1 MDIRGVAMKIVE
13 LELQA
18 IDLSAQHQFYRDVLH
33 LPTVASDGTIS
44 VQVGRSQLVLR
55 QSQLAHALQYHIAF
69 NVPPDRFEEAKAWI
83 SGRVPLIKSLTG
95 EDSFNFANWNAHAC
109 YFLDPAGNILEF
121 IARHALTDDS
131 DLPFDEQSILCLSEI
146 GVATEDVKGTVQSL
160 QAQGLPVYDGEGSDT
175 FTALGDEQGLFIVIK
190 RGRTWF
196 PDSGTPAEL
205 LPLKARVSTSPGVT
219 ATLSGPPY
227 EFIYT

>member
-1 MDIRGVAMKIVE
+1 MKIIQ
-13 LELQA
+13 LELQGN
-18 IDLSAQHQFYRDVLH
+18 DLPALGQFYMDVLG
-33 LPTVASDGTIS
+33 LPATALEGTLS
-44 VQVGRSQLVLR
+44 VQVGSSQLVFR
-55 QSQLAHALQYHIAF
+55 QSQLSNEQKYHVAF

-83 SGRVPLIKSLTG
+83 SGRVPLLRSLSG

-109 YFLDPAGNILEF
+109 YFLDPEGNILEF
-121 IARHALTDDS
+121 IARHALPDNS
-131 DLPFDEQSILCLSEI
+131 QLPFDQRSILCISEI
-146 GVATEDVKGTVQSL
+146 GLATEDVKATTQFL
-160 QAQGLPVYDGEGSDT
+160 EAQGLPVYDGEGSDT
-175 FTALGDEQGLFIVIK
+175 FTALGDEHGLFIVIR

-205 LPLKARVSTSPGVT
+205 LPLKVTVSIAPGAT